1 MRAEPFQIQNF
12 INGEFVE
19 PISGRYLDNV
29 EPATGKPYSQVADSD
44 AHDVDLAVAA
54 AEKAFSD
61 WSKKTAAERSDFL
74 LRIAGLVERDLE
86 KFARAES
93 IDTGKPIALARSLD
107 IPRAVANFR
116 FFATAI
122 LHTESEAHI
131 TDNIAFNYTLRQP
144 RGIAGLISPWNL
156 PLYLLSWKIAPA
168 IAVGNT
174 AIAKPSELTP
184 MTAYMLCEVAREVGL
199 PNGVLNVV
207 HGTGPNVGSAITAHP
222 KINTISFTGGTATG
236 RKVAEAC
243 APLFK
248 KVSLE
253 LGGKNPNIIFADADL
268 DAAIAGSVRS
278 SFANQGQVC
287 LCGSRLFVERS
298 AYKNFVERFIDKAS
312 QLCLGDPLD
321 EKTEQGAIVNKT
333 QLEKVKFYVDLAQKE
348 GGKIALGGSAPQAP
362 NERCREG
369 YFFQPT
375 VITGLS
381 VSCRTNREEIFG
393 PVITITPFDSE
404 EEVIDHANDVEYGLS
419 SSVWTQN
426 LSRAHRVAERIN
438 TGTVWVNCWLVRDL
452 RVPFGG
458 MKQSGVGREGG
469 EEALALLHRAK
480 KCLHREVRYL
490 SYENRAEV
498 EDLIAR
504 LRGYL
509 WHTSSL
515 EGFRQIH
522 AQNAIKV
529 NRGDLPKAYSQSQ
542 YSNCLEE
549 GGISLFDLITHRD
562 RDLIGEDLLLL
573 DKWPGVMFR
582 HTPTVFLGMELS
594 SIASNLLFY
603 PELKRR
609 RGLGG
614 IIPRIE
620 VCHVGD
626 ISLDLVKKIGL
637 WVEAKPTDI
646 LFYRDVDDAIGALAP
661 KETQ

>member
-1 MRAEPFQIQNF
+1 MRIESRQIRNF

-19 PISGRYLDNV
+19 PTGGTYLNNI
-29 EPATGKPYSQVADSD
+29 EPATGNSYSQVADSD
-44 AHDVDLAVAA
+44 ARDVHLAVAA
-54 AEKAFSD
+54 AEKAFGD
-61 WSKKTAAERSDFL
+61 WSKKTAAERSQLL
-74 LRIAGLVERDLE
+74 LRMADLIERDLE

-93 IDTGKPIALARSLD
+93 IDTGKPISLARSLD
-107 IPRAVANFR
+107 IPRAIENFR

-184 MTAYMLCEVAREVGL
+184 MTAYMLCEVTREAGL
-199 PNGVLNVV
+199 PNGVLNVI
-207 HGTGPNVGSAITAHP
+207 HGTGPNVGAAITAHP
-222 KINTISFTGGTATG
+222 KINTISFTGGTVTG
-236 RKVAEAC
+236 RKVAETC

-253 LGGKNPNIIFADADL
+253 LGGKNPNVIFADADL

-287 LCGSRLFVERS
+287 LCGSRIFVERP
-298 AYKNFVERFIDKAS
+298 AYKDFLDRFIETTAR
-312 QLCLGDPLD
+312 LCLGDPLD
-321 EKTEQGAIVNKT
+321 ENTEQGAIVNKT
-333 QLEKVKFYVDLAQKE
+333 QLDKVKFYVDLAQQE
-348 GGKIALGGSAPQAP
+348 GGKIALGGSTPKPP

-393 PVITITPFDSE
+393 PVVTITPFDSE
-404 EEVIDHANDVEYGLS
+404 EEVINHANEVEYGLS

-469 EEALALLHRAK
+469 EEALRFFTEPKNVCIAK
-480 KCLHREVRYL
+480 
-490 SYENRAEV
+490 
-498 EDLIAR
+498 
-504 LRGYL
+504 
-509 WHTSSL
+509 
-515 EGFRQIH
+515 
-522 AQNAIKV
+522 
-529 NRGDLPKAYSQSQ
+529 
-542 YSNCLEE
+542 
-549 GGISLFDLITHRD
+549 
-562 RDLIGEDLLLL
+562 
-573 DKWPGVMFR
+573 
-582 HTPTVFLGMELS
+582 
-594 SIASNLLFY
+594 
-603 PELKRR
+603 
-609 RGLGG
+609 
-614 IIPRIE
+614 
-620 VCHVGD
+620 
-626 ISLDLVKKIGL
+626 
-637 WVEAKPTDI
+637 
-646 LFYRDVDDAIGALAP
+646 
-661 KETQ
+661 